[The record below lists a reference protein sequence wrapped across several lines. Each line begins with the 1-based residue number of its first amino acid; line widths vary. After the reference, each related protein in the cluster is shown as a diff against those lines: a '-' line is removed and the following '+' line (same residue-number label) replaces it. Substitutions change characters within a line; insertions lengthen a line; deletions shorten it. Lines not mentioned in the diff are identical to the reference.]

1 MLKKLIFVVCAVS
14 PLMVA
19 SQTVYAQ
26 NSATITQQALEP
38 SHNKMA
44 GASEEIAGNG
54 EALSTEAHADWPRN
68 WGADT
73 TEAGTDET
81 GITEEATVEDTAP
94 FRLVMGWG
102 WGESWPESILE
113 WKWGAA
119 PTIKS
124 GEWSKRSA
132 PPAAEWAPWW
142 RRPWWFTVAVWVTLT
157 GWLSWAA
164 SRRGW
169 AGVAGAR
176 FRKWLARLGLL
187 PTANEKRWHWLV
199 SLGLFGF
206 WLGLTTLVVA
216 PLAIEWFQGLL

>member
-1 MLKKLIFVVCAVS
+1 MKTLFFVVCGLSS
-14 PLMVA
+14 PMVT

-26 NSATITQQALEP
+26 NSATVTQETIKP

-44 GASEEIAGNG
+44 GELEEVAEIGG
-54 EALSTEAHADWPRN
+54 ELSTEVRGDWLRN
-68 WGADT
+68 WRAET
-73 TEAGTDET
+73 TEAGTGDK
-81 GITEEATVEDTAP
+81 GSAEEATVEGTAP

-102 WGESWPESILE
+102 WGEAWPESILE
-113 WKWGAA
+113 WKWGDA
-119 PTIKS
+119 PIIKS
-124 GEWSKRSA
+124 GEWSNRSA
-132 PPAAEWAPWW
+132 PPATEWAPWW